1 MMKKKYIFLLVLV
14 AAFAGFYYLTPS
26 LKALSNK
33 LFTNTAR
40 QSPEPTS
47 TWKVL
52 TSNWQTGKGTSA
64 KSPSE
69 TPKTIN

>member
-26 LKALSNK
+26 FESIVKQVVHKYGSA
-33 LFTNTAR
+33 
-40 QSPEPTS
+40 EPTS

>member
-26 LKALSNK
+26 FESIVKQVVHK
-33 LFTNTAR
+33 YG
-40 QSPEPTS
+40 S